1 MELKYQQRWSV
12 KITDK
17 IVPEIKEWQS
27 RPLEKIYPFIFMD
40 ALHYKV
46 KDERKVINKAI
57 YVVIGINIEGMKEIF
72 GIWIGESKSSKFW
85 LGVLNDLRNRGIEEV
100 LLFCCVDGL
109 TGIKEAIQA
118 VYPSADIQRCI
129 IHQLRN
135 SFKYVSYMHLKK
147 FSRDF
152 KNVYQAINEE
162 QALKEFDEIKKKWE
176 KQYPHAIK
184 SWEINWNILNS
195 FYKFPQEVRKIIY
208 TTNIIE
214 GVHRQ
219 FRKVTKSKSV
229 FPSDKALENL
239 FFSCKEYIKEMDEKI

>member
-1 MELKYQQRWSV
+1 K
-12 KITDK
+12 
-17 IVPEIKEWQS
+17 S

-40 ALHYKV
+40 AIHYKV
-46 KDERKVINKAI
+46 KDEGKVINKAS
-57 YVVIGINIEGMKEIF
+57 YVVIGVNIEGMKEIL
-72 GIWIGESKSSKFW
+72 GIWIGESESSKFW

-100 LLFCCVDGL
+100 LLFCVDGL

-135 SFKYVSYMHLKK
+135 SFKYVSYKHLKE
-147 FSRDF
+147 FSKDF

-162 QALKEFDEIKKKWE
+162 QALKEFEEIKKKWE
-176 KQYPHAIK
+176 KQYPQAIK
-184 SWEINWNILNS
+184 SWETNWDILSS

-229 FPSDKALENL
+229 FPSDEALEKMLYLAAKNVSKKWTQRYRNWDMIL
-239 FFSCKEYIKEMDEKI
+239 NQLMILYPEQLGKYIK